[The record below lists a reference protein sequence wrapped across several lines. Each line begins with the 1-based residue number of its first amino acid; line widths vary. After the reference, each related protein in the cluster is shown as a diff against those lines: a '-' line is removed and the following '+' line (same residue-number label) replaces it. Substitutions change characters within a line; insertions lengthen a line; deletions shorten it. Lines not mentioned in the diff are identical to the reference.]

1 MTYLL
6 ARTADRLLWGARYL
20 ERAED
25 TARVVR
31 AYSDLVFD
39 YDSDEMLSW
48 EPLAALTGSIKYA
61 DSSPEERGYT
71 IPEGD
76 STGERPVIAYMLGD
90 RSNPSSIASSVTAAR
105 ANLRTT
111 REVMPREAWQAA
123 NHLSQY
129 VDGAVAGAVDR
140 AVRDRFLGRVIEIC
154 RRLDGVL
161 ESTMTRGNAF
171 YMLRLGRLLE
181 RADMTTRVLGV
192 AAANALHNERFR
204 RETGARED
212 IVIDEVQWM
221 SVLRSVSALQMYQ
234 RATRGPIDGL
244 AVVNFLMT
252 YAPFPRSVQGC
263 FDEVRLLLAA
273 LPNPQAPLDL
283 LAAAEGLLAQT
294 GQDVT
299 EGASLD
305 RAMERIQVALGELS
319 ESIYGTYVGAAL
331 EAGTVQHHDQSQS
344 QSQSQSPRQPARL
357 VGGGDA

>member
-31 AYSDLVFD
+31 AYCDLVFD
-39 YDSDEMLSW
+39 YSDEMLSW
-48 EPLAALTGSIKYA
+48 EPLAALTGSTKYA
-61 DSSPEERGYT
+61 DSSPEERGYV

-76 STGERPVIAYMLGD
+76 LTGERPVIAYMLND
-90 RSNPSSIASSVTAAR
+90 RHNPSSIVATVTAAR
-105 ANLRTT
+105 ANLRAT

-129 VDGAVAGAVDR
+129 VDGAAAGAVER
-140 AVRDRFLGRVIEIC
+140 AVRDRFLARVIEIC

-161 ESTMTRGNAF
+161 ESTMTRGDAY

-244 AVVNFLMT
+244 AVVDFLMRH
-252 YAPFPRSVQGC
+252 AAFPRSVQGC
-263 FDEVRLLLAA
+263 FDEIRLLLAA
-273 LPNPQAPLDL
+273 LPNSAGAVDRLD
-283 LAAAEGLLAQT
+283 AAQGLLAET
-294 GQDVT
+294 GHDVV
-299 EGASLD
+299 EGDNLD
-305 RAMERIQVALGELS
+305 LAMERVQAAIAELA
-319 ESIYGTYVGAAL
+319 EEIERTYVGAAL
-331 EAGTVQHHDQSQS
+331 RPAVPADTSQS
-344 QSQSQSPRQPARL
+344 QAQTS
-357 VGGGDA
+357 GGLAGAAGQLSGDGQG

>member
-1 MTYLL
+1 MSHLL
-6 ARTADRLLWGARYL
+6 ARTADRLIWGARYL

-31 AYSDLVFD
+31 AYCDLVFD

-48 EPLAALTGSIKYA
+48 EPLAALTGSVKYA
-61 DSSPEERGYT
+61 DATPEERGYT

-76 STGERPVIAYMLGD
+76 PTGERPVLAYMLSD
-90 RSNPSSIASSVTAAR
+90 RNNPSSIVSSITAAR

-111 REVMPREAWQAA
+111 REVLPREAWQAA

-129 VDGAVAGAVDR
+129 VNGAVAGAIER

-154 RRLDGVL
+154 RQLDGVL
-161 ESTMTRGNAF
+161 DSTMTRGHA
-171 YMLRLGRLLE
+171 YCMLRLGRLIE

-192 AAANALHNERFR
+192 AAANALRNERFR
-204 RETGARED
+204 RESGARED

-244 AVVNFLMT
+244 AVVKFLMT
-252 YAPFPRSVQGC
+252 FAPFPRSVQGC
-263 FDEVRLLLAA
+263 FDEMRSLLVA
-273 LPNPQAPLDL
+273 LPNPEEPLDV

-294 GQDVT
+294 GQDVI

-305 RAMERIQVALGELS
+305 REMERIQVAIAELGDV
-319 ESIYGTYVGAAL
+319 IHRTYVGAAL
-331 EAGTVQHHDQSQS
+331 EAGAAQRQS
-344 QSQSQSPRQPARL
+344 ARL
-357 VGGGDA
+357 AGGGDA